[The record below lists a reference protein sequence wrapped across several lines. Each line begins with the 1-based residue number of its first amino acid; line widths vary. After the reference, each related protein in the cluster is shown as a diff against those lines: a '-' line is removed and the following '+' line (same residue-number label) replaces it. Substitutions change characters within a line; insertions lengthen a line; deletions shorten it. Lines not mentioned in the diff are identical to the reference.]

1 MKIEVE
7 NLNQKI
13 KNGIL
18 IGIIGFEILFWKN
31 EMQNL
36 NQKIE
41 NLKTEI
47 EITKTDCKIDFDIPE
62 TLAFD
67 DGNIRPQGIVY
78 KKSFFEISKE
88 EKEIICGIVAG
99 EAKGESVEGKMA
111 VAQCICNAMLKDG
124 LSAIEVK
131 NQYKYSGW
139 DSELKNTNPEL
150 WSEIENAVN
159 RVFDNGE
166 VVSDKPILFFY
177 APKYVKSR
185 WHETLSHAV
194 TIGGHRF
201 FYLDEDVN
209 ADWFIGIGED

>member
-1 MKIEVE
+1 M
-7 NLNQKI
+7 NQKI

-18 IGIIGFEILFWKN
+18 VGIIGIEFLFLKN
-31 EMQNL
+31 IMQIS
-36 NQKIE
+36 NQKFE

-47 EITKTDCKIDFDIPE
+47 EITKTDCEIDFDIPE
-62 TLAFD
+62 TLTFN
-67 DGNIRPQGIVY
+67 DGNVRPQGIVY
-78 KKSFFEISKE
+78 KKFFFEVSKE

-131 NQYKYSGW
+131 NQYQYSGW

-150 WSEIENAVN
+150 WAEIVNAVN

-166 VVSDKPILFFY
+166 VVSNKPILYFY
-177 APKYVKSR
+177 APKYVKSK
-185 WHETLSHAV
+185 WHESLSHAV

-201 FYLDEDVN
+201 FYLDEDLN
-209 ADWFIGIGED
+209 ADWFIGIGEE

>member
-1 MKIEVE
+1 M
-7 NLNQKI
+7 NQKI
-13 KNGIL
+13 KNGIFV
-18 IGIIGFEILFWKN
+18 GIIGIEFLFLKN
-31 EMQNL
+31 EIQIL

-47 EITKTDCKIDFDIPE
+47 EITKTDCEIDFDIPK

-88 EKEIICGIVAG
+88 EKEIICSIIAG
-99 EAKGESVEGKMA
+99 EAKGESIEGKMA

-131 NQYKYSGW
+131 NQYQYSGW
-139 DSELKNTNPEL
+139 DSELKNTNSEL
-150 WSEIENAVN
+150 WAEIVNAVN

-201 FYLDEDVN
+201 FYLEEDVN
-209 ADWFIGIGED
+209 ADWFVGIGEE

>member
-1 MKIEVE
+1 MEF
-7 NLNQKI
+7 LNQKI

-18 IGIIGFEILFWKN
+18 VGIIGIEFLFLKN
-31 EMQNL
+31 EIQIL

-62 TLAFD
+62 TLVFD
-67 DGNIRPQGIVY
+67 DGNIRPQEIVY

-88 EKEIICGIVAG
+88 EKEIICNIVAG

-131 NQYKYSGW
+131 NQYQYFGW
-139 DSELKNTNPEL
+139 DSELKNTNSEL
-150 WSEIENAVN
+150 WVEIENAVY

-166 VVSDKPILFFY
+166 VVSDKPILYFY
-177 APKYVKSR
+177 APKYVKSK
-185 WHETLSHAV
+185 WHESLSHAL

-201 FYLDEDVN
+201 FYLDEDLN
-209 ADWFIGIGED
+209 ADWFIGIREE